1 MQDSTAQQTSAGA
14 TVIDGKAEA
23 ARLRARVKADA
34 EAFAKKTGVTP
45 GLAVII
51 VGDNPAS
58 ATYVRNKNKAAS
70 EAGLRSFVYTLDAS
84 APESALLEKVREL
97 NEDPTVHGI
106 LVQLPL
112 PEHMNEERV
121 IDTISPDKDVDGFH
135 VHNAGR
141 LFIGAPELAPCTP
154 KGCMTLIRSA
164 LPGSLAGKHAV
175 IVGRSNIVGKPM
187 AALLLAA
194 DCTVTIVHSRTPDP
208 AALSRQA
215 DIVVAAAGKPGLV
228 TRDWVKPGAVVIDVG
243 INRVEGEG
251 GKSVLTGDV
260 AYEDVLPVAG
270 AITPVPGGVGPM
282 TVACLLDNTYQAAR
296 AQTGADE

>member
-1 MQDSTAQQTSAGA
+1 MQDSLAQTVSGEAI
-14 TVIDGKAEA
+14 VIDGKAEA
-23 ARLRARVKADA
+23 ARLRARVKADVESFSDKA
-34 EAFAKKTGVTP
+34 GVTP
-45 GLAVII
+45 GLAVVI

-58 ATYVRNKNKAAS
+58 ATYVRNKNKAAT
-70 EAGLRSFVYTLDAS
+70 EAGLRSFVYTLNAS
-84 APESALLEKVREL
+84 VPEETLLDKVREL
-97 NEDPTVHGI
+97 NEDASVHGI

-154 KGCMTLIRSA
+154 KGCMALIRSVI
-164 LPGSLAGKHAV
+164 PGSLSGKHAV
-175 IVGRSNIVGKPM
+175 IIGRSNIVGKPM

-194 DCTVTIVHSRTPDP
+194 DCTVTVVHSRTSEP

-215 DIVVAAAGKPGLV
+215 DIVVAAVGKPGLI

-243 INRVEGEG
+243 INRIEGEN
-251 GKSVLTGDV
+251 GKSKLVGDV
-260 AYEDVLPVAG
+260 DYADVLPVAG

-296 AQTGADE
+296 AQNSTSK